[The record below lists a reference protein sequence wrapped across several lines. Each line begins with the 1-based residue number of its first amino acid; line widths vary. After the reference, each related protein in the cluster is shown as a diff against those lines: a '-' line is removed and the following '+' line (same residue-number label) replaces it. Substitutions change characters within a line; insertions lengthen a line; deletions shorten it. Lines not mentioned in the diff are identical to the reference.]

1 MWVNIMFSVVSR
13 KLSTR
18 IKYKVF
24 VIWSQNLKIQL
35 QGFSSAL
42 QKTLCTCCESLI
54 SSLERR
60 QLCTW
65 LIWHLHRVA
74 SAVSWNWVNFH
85 TLILIPKMTK
95 QFIVPSSR
103 VEICGKPPSICPQWK
118 IHSSTL
124 INIAISALDGFQLSG
139 HREFTF
145 FNPLNF
151 KMDRIFLVKI
161 EHFSHKIPKSII
173 TNEEILEKLQISP
186 DKSSVSKVQKVVLSL
201 NSYVS
206 KSRVIGNE
214 LITQVPVLIF
224 RRDYWL
230 W

>member
-1 MWVNIMFSVVSR
+1 MTFTQGRFCSVLELGQFPHIDPHPKNDQTVHCPLQSSGNLWKAPVS
-13 KLSTR
+13 LSTME
-18 IKYKVF
+18 
-24 VIWSQNLKIQL
+24 N
-35 QGFSSAL
+35 
-42 QKTLCTCCESLI
+42 SLFD
-54 SSLERR
+54 
-60 QLCTW
+60 T
-65 LIWHLHRVA
+65 
-74 SAVSWNWVNFH
+74 
-85 TLILIPKMTK
+85 
-95 QFIVPSSR
+95 
-103 VEICGKPPSICPQWK
+103 
-118 IHSSTL
+118 
-124 INIAISALDGFQLSG
+124 NIAISALDGFQLSG

-145 FNPLNF
+145 LNPLNF

-224 RRDYWL
+224 RRDY
-230 W
+230 